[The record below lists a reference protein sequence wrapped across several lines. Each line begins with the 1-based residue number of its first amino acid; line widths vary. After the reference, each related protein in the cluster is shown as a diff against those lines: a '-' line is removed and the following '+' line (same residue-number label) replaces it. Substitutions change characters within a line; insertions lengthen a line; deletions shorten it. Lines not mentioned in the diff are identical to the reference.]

1 MDKATKERALRL
13 LAEKKSNAQI
23 TYSDIETETGYSRR
37 QLMRLSKRLETESES
52 EVLAH
57 GNSGSRAH
65 NAASDEELRVIR
77 ELKSPYPN
85 VTIAH
90 FRDIYIEDV
99 IENPA
104 RAGDVE
110 RYGLVPRSAS
120 WFRRLFEREG
130 WRSPAQRGPRRDGD
144 GRQHPKRLPLPRA
157 GMMAQVDGTPHDW
170 FGGGRPWCMHLAVDD
185 ATTGVLAGWFMER
198 ECMRGYARMMREAV
212 TRHGIPRSM
221 YSDKDSVFRAVKDGS
236 PTQFALMMRDLGIR
250 MIFANSPQAKGRVER
265 HNSTAQMRLPTDIV
279 RFGIRDYDEPNAWFN
294 EFYAPYLNMK
304 FSYAPLD
311 PTSDFVPL
319 PGGLDLSEVFRTRE
333 TRLARGCSISYG
345 GAIYMMADADGVVLE
360 VPDDTKLDV
369 HVDAITEEM
378 YVERSG
384 KRWPC
389 VEVAKRERQGTFFGI
404 QDRRE
409 LQRHLSEM
417 DHSGG
422 YREG

>member
-1 MDKATKERALRL
+1 MDMATRERALEL
-13 LAEKKSNAQI
+13 LAEKKSGAGI
-23 TYSDIETETGYSRR
+23 TYADIGAETGYSRR
-37 QLMRLSKRLETESES
+37 QLMRLAKLVGEDGA
-52 EVLAH
+52 VPIVVH
-57 GNSGSRAH
+57 GNTGARPH
-65 NAASDEELRVIR
+65 NAATEDEVRVLR
-77 ELKSPYPN
+77 ELKRPYPD

-90 FRDIYIEDV
+90 FRDIYMEDV

-104 RAGDVE
+104 RAADVE

-130 WRSPAQRGPRRDGD
+130 WRSPAQRGPRRDGG

-170 FGGGRPWCMHLAVDD
+170 FCDGRHWCMHLSVDD

-198 ECMRGYARMMREAV
+198 ECMRGYARMMREVV

-221 YSDKDSVFRAVKDGS
+221 YSDRDSVFRAVRDGS
-236 PTQFALMMRDLGIR
+236 PTQFALMMRDLGVR

-265 HNSTAQMRLPTDIV
+265 YNSTAQMRLPTDLV
-279 RFGIRDYDEPNAWFN
+279 RFGIRDYDELNAWFN

-304 FSYAPLD
+304 FSYAPAD
-311 PTSDFVPL
+311 PKSDFVPL
-319 PGGLDLSEVFRTRE
+319 PEGLDLTEVFRTRE

-345 GAIYMMADADGVVLE
+345 GAIYMMADADGVALE
-360 VPDDTKLDV
+360 VPDDTRLDV

-384 KRWPC
+384 KRWAC

-409 LQRHLSEM
+409 LQRHLSKM
-417 DHSGG
+417 GHSGG
-422 YREG
+422 CREG